1 MAQVPAKLSLKGKRY
16 EILVDVDGA
25 ISVKQGKPVSMA
37 NVVVSDC
44 VFYDLKKGLRA
55 SEADLQA
62 AFGTNDIQVIAG
74 KIIKSGEVNIPQEY
88 RDNEREVKIKQVVD
102 FLSRNALDPSTN
114 RPHTPSR
121 IQDALKSAGVNID
134 NRPIEEQMSKI
145 LEKLRPIIPIKIETK
160 KLRITIPAIHTGK
173 AYGVV
178 TEYKEKEEW
187 LNNGDLLVI
196 VNLPAGMQMAFY
208 DKLNGVTHGSAIV
221 EEMK

>member
-1 MAQVPAKLSLKGKRY
+1 MANVAAKFRVKGKSY
-16 EILVDVDGA
+16 EVLVDVDKA
-25 ISVKQGKPVSMA
+25 IQFKQGKPVSMT